1 MKDNFTLLGYLSK
14 IYFSFLIFHFSCVTS
29 YFLLQLTG
37 DDPNS
42 SKLID
47 CVIIGYKLFPGI
59 LLRIFIDH
67 RIKNPLTEFSVCNQ
81 LMMVDILYQQHS
93 VTFLLDSLNIFLYLI
108 IFIPSFKLIFLCY
121 RYSINPSFLFIF
133 FTQLLLRPSLKNKA
147 TVEKT

>member
-14 IYFSFLIFHFSCVTS
+14 IYFSFLIFHFSYLTSYFLPLTS

-81 LMMVDILYQQHS
+81 LMTVDILYQQHS

-121 RYSINPSFLFIF
+121 RYSINTSFLFFYFYSI
-133 FTQLLLRPSLKNKA
+133 TSTSQS
-147 TVEKT
+147 